1 MSKESWPKY
10 LVRLAKSALVVR
22 FASIAPKSIESQ
34 AQRLSV
40 MGLGEG
46 DKMGYVSI
54 LRKGLERAACLNT
67 ARENNGGWRR
77 SSWSIHSEGLGRLA
91 KRITKKPKR

>member
-1 MSKESWPKY
+1 VSKESWPKY

-22 FASIAPKSIESQ
+22 FASIDPKSIESQ

-46 DKMGYVSI
+46 DKTGYVSI
-54 LRKGLERAACLNT
+54 LRKGLERAAWL
-67 ARENNGGWRR
+67 
-77 SSWSIHSEGLGRLA
+77 
-91 KRITKKPKR
+91 